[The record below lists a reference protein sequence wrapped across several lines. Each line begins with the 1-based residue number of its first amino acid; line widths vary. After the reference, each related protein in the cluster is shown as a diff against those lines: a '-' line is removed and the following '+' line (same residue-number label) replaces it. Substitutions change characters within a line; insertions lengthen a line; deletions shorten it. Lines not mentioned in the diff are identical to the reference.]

1 MTIIRDGKEYE
12 LTDEEI
18 RQAHYEVEREYF
30 KWALLDRIA
39 VQDIEINLSAEDFD
53 QMIVDAV
60 DECMERQEYYGD
72 VDITNVLYNAL
83 EEYGI
88 EI

>member
-1 MTIIRDGKEYE
+1 MIIIREGKEYE
-12 LTDEEI
+12 LTDEEM
-18 RQAHYEVEREYF
+18 RKAHHEVEREYF

-39 VQDIEINLSAEDFD
+39 VQDIEINLIEEDFD
-53 QMIVDAV
+53 QMIVEAV

-83 EEYGI
+83 EEYGV